1 VSRTIVVGGGL
12 AGLARGHALARRGVD
27 VRVLEASQRPGGVVK
42 TEKTGGYLLEL
53 GPNTVRPTREIWN
66 LIGELGLS
74 DAALL
79 APPSLPRFVEFDGR
93 LHALAP
99 GPATLL
105 TTRLLSI
112 PGKLRLLREPFVGAR
127 DDPRESV
134 ADFFARRLG
143 PEVADR
149 LVAAFVSGIWAGD
162 ARSLAARSSFPLLAR
177 WEREHGS
184 LLRGA
189 LASRPHRDPSRSA
202 LPKGLLSFRDGL
214 ETLPRALAASLGAR
228 LSRGAPVRRLSRDG
242 GRWRVETEQESLAAD
257 RVIVAAPA
265 AEAARLLED
274 VDPQAARALSQVP
287 QPPLAVLHLAWP
299 AAAFPTPLLGFGH
312 LVVPTGKRRILGA
325 VWSSCLFPGRAP
337 QGQVLLTAFAGGSRD
352 PAAAALPDAEL
363 LELAT
368 RELSASLGARS
379 AARLIRVTRY
389 ARSIPQY
396 DRDHETRL
404 AALEQAERRNP
415 GLTFI
420 GNYRGGIS
428 VGDVVRNGLAASDL
442 DS

>member
-1 VSRTIVVGGGL
+1 VSGTIVVGGGL
-12 AGLARGHALARRGVD
+12 AGLARGYALARRGVD
-27 VRVLEASQRPGGVVK
+27 VRVIETSQRPGGVVR
-42 TEKTGGYLLEL
+42 TEHSGEFLLEL
-53 GPNTVRPTREIWN
+53 GPNTVRPTREIWD

-79 APPSLPRFVEFDGR
+79 SSPSLPRFIEFQER

-99 GPATLL
+99 GPQTLL

-112 PGKLRLLREPFVGAR
+112 SGKLRLLREPFVGAR

-143 PEVADR
+143 PQVADR
-149 LVAAFVSGIWAGD
+149 LVGPFVSGIWAGD
-162 ARSLAARSSFPLLAR
+162 AHALSARSAFPLLAR

-189 LASRPHRDPSRSA
+189 LASRPPRDRSRSP

-228 LSRGAPVRRLSRDG
+228 LSLGAPVRRLSPDG
-242 GRWRVETEQESLAAD
+242 GRWRVETEQETLAAD
-257 RVIVAAPA
+257 RVVVAAPA
-265 AEAARLLED
+265 AEAARLLEN
-274 VDPQAARALSQVP
+274 VDPEAARALSEMP

-325 VWSSCLFPGRAP
+325 VWNSCLFPGRAP
-337 QGQVLLTAFAGGSRD
+337 EGEVLVTAFAGGSRD
-352 PAAAALPDAEL
+352 PSAAALADARL
-363 LELAT
+363 LDLAT

-389 ARSIPQY
+389 ARAIPQY
-396 DRDHETRL
+396 DLDHESRL
-404 AALEQAERRNP
+404 AALEQAELRNP

-428 VGDVVRNGLAASDL
+428 VGDVVRNGLAVSDL